1 MPDLLSIVIAML
13 TAAPIGLG
21 VGLSA
26 KKNSYWS
33 TADFLPL
40 VFWVLLGT
48 FIGIAAKELLRSV
61 FGVDSEILLK
71 LVYLVGPIVSGCGI
85 YWYRTRKTK

>member
-13 TAAPIGLG
+13 TAAPIGLA

-40 VFWVLLGT
+40 VFWLLLGT
-48 FIGIAAKELLRSV
+48 FIGIAIEELIKYIFR
-61 FGVDSEILLK
+61 VDNETLLS
-71 LVYLVGPIVSGCGI
+71 LTGIVGGIVTGCGI

>member
-1 MPDLLSIVIAML
+1 MSDFLSIVIAML
-13 TAAPIGLG
+13 TAAPIGIA

-40 VFWVLLGT
+40 VFWTILGT

-61 FGVDSEILLK
+61 FGVDSEILLS
-71 LVYLVGPIVSGCGI
+71 LTRIVGGIVSGCGI